1 MPVSMTGD
9 STRIPDFAKGSELL
23 EGAYRMA
30 LEAHE
35 GPRSEG
41 DTGIQHPVEVARIL
55 SAEGFGE
62 EVVAAALLHDVVE
75 DSDTSAEE
83 LEERFGAEVAGLVRE
98 MTEDESIEPYEARKA
113 EHRDRVARDRSVAAI
128 YGADKIVG
136 TREMKGSDELP
147 DEKLGHYRETLRTL
161 CRSYPDL
168 PFLGELRRE
177 LDELCAQRARR

>member
-1 MPVSMTGD
+1 
-9 STRIPDFAKGSELL
+9 
-23 EGAYRMA
+23 
-30 LEAHE
+30 
-35 GPRSEG
+35 
-41 DTGIQHPVEVARIL
+41 
-55 SAEGFGE
+55 
-62 EVVAAALLHDVVE
+62 
-75 DSDTSAEE
+75 
-83 LEERFGAEVAGLVRE
+83 

-113 EHRDRVARDRSVAAI
+113 EHRDRVARDRSAAAI

-161 CRSYPDL
+161 CKSHPDL